1 MTGSTTL
8 SIALTANQAVSAHP
22 NSSFGA
28 NFACCGRSIKS
39 RRQCVPSITRNRPAE
54 EMEEKEKCQQNSPIG
69 QFPSSEQRYIDRF
82 CNFIKRL
89 VCDWKSFTESQLS
102 GCGTSLP
109 TTESP
114 ASWRIS
120 E

>member
-1 MTGSTTL
+1 MTGSTTPSL
-8 SIALTANQAVSAHP
+8 ALTANQADSAHP
-22 NSSFGA
+22 NWSFGA
-28 NFACCGRSIKS
+28 NFACCDPSIKS

-69 QFPSSEQRYIDRF
+69 SIPSLEQCYIDCF
-82 CNFIKRL
+82 AILLN
-89 VCDWKSFTESQLS
+89 DWYVIGSFYESQLS